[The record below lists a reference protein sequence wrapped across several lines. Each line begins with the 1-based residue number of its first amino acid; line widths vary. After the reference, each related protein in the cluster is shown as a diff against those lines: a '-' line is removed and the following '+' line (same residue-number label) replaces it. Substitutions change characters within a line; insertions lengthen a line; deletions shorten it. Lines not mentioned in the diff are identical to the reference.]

1 MSKGVNDLNRKYV
14 IIMVL
19 ITLST
24 TFLFPIYGA
33 RQVHRIAVLPFDD
46 GSIQERWWGNYE
58 LGKGVSNELVTALLG
73 TKKFRLVE
81 REQVEKILGEQKFSN
96 IAGDQNTAAEI
107 GKILGVKYL
116 VMGRVTEFTTDSQ
129 SAGFVAP
136 NSMLGFAIK
145 STVARVAI
153 DARMVDTTTA
163 EIVTSATGTGEKSK
177 TNLGI
182 ATQSGGMVFGS
193 NDFYKTSLGQAL
205 RNAINQIATKL
216 SIQAYEGMMN
226 KPLIGLIAFVS
237 PAKIVINLG
246 ANDNIEP
253 GMVFEVQHVSGVI
266 KDPASGEVIDENIEI
281 VAEISVVEVKEKSA
295 TCEIIS
301 SQGAIAV
308 SDKVKSKIESI
319 SKQTSDTESFS
330 SPASTPTS
338 LATPSPNPKTGS
350 KGASDWL

>member
-1 MSKGVNDLNRKYV
+1 MLFIILN
-14 IIMVL
+14 
-19 ITLST
+19 TLL
-24 TFLFPIYGA
+24 LFPIHGA
-33 RQVHRIAVLPFDD
+33 GQIHRIAVLPFDD

-96 IAGDQNTAAEI
+96 IAGDQKTAAEV

-136 NSMLGFAIK
+136 NSVLGLAIK

-163 EIVTSATGTGEKSK
+163 EIVTSATGIGEKSR

-216 SIQAYEGMMN
+216 ATQAYEGIMN
-226 KPLIGLIAFVS
+226 KPLTGLIAYVS
-237 PAKIVINLG
+237 PARIIINLG

-253 GMVFEVQHVSGVI
+253 GMIFEVQHVSGVI
-266 KDPASGEVIDENIEI
+266 KDPASGEVIDEISEI
-281 VAEISVVEVKEKSA
+281 VAEISVVEVKEKSS
-295 TCEIIS
+295 TCKIIS
-301 SQGAIAV
+301 SQGTIAV
-308 SDKVKSKIESI
+308 SDKVKSIGESNSKQTPDTESI
-319 SKQTSDTESFS
+319 SP
-330 SPASTPTS
+330 PASTQ
-338 LATPSPNPKTGS
+338 TPLSTPKPNPGTGS